1 MEGILRVTPA
11 ELISISNEFSGKGST
26 ISSLTSEMTNQVT
39 GLSTIWEGDAATA
52 FVTKF
57 RGLDDDIQL
66 MNRMIQEHVQDLQ
79 DMANAYSQAE
89 SANLSDIEGLSS
101 DVIV

>member
-11 ELISISNEFSGKGST
+11 ELISISNDFSAKGNA
-26 ISSLTSEMTNQVT
+26 ISSLTAEMTNQVSSLT
-39 GLSTIWEGDAATA
+39 SAWEGEAATA
-52 FVTKF
+52 YITKF

-66 MNRMIQEHVQDLQ
+66 MNRMIQEHVSDLQ
-79 DMANAYSQAE
+79 EMANTYSQAE
-89 SANLSDIEGLSS
+89 ATNLSNIETLTS

>member
-11 ELISISNEFSGKGST
+11 ELISVSNEFSAQGSA
-26 ISSLTSEMTNQVT
+26 ISALTSEMTNQVV
-39 GLSTIWEGDAATA
+39 GLSSIWEGDAATA
-52 FVTKF
+52 YVTKF

-66 MNRMIQEHVQDLQ
+66 MIRMVQEHVNDLQ
-79 DMANAYSQAE
+79 EMANTYSQAE
-89 SANLSDIEGLSS
+89 SANLSDIETLSS

>member
-11 ELISISNEFSGKGST
+11 ELISISNDFSAKGNA
-26 ISSLTSEMTNQVT
+26 ISSLTAEMTNQVSSLT
-39 GLSTIWEGDAATA
+39 SAWEGEAATA
-52 FVTKF
+52 YITKF

-66 MNRMIQEHVQDLQ
+66 MNRMIQEHVADLQ
-79 DMANAYSQAE
+79 EMANTYSQAE
-89 SANLSDIEGLSS
+89 ATNLSNIETLTS

>member
-1 MEGILRVTPA
+1 MQGILRVTPA
-11 ELISISNEFSGKGST
+11 ELISVSNDFSAKGNTVSN
-26 ISSLTSEMTNQVT
+26 LTSEMTNLVV
-39 GLSTIWEGDAATA
+39 GLSNVWEGEAASA
-52 FVTKF
+52 YVAKF

-66 MNRMIQEHVQDLQ
+66 MIRMIQEHVNDLQ
-79 DMANAYSQAE
+79 EMANTYQQAE